1 MKMVNQIEKWQET
14 SQNHGQRMKPWMR
27 MKMALFWRWMD
38 VVQLKECGEA
48 EKGRE
53 QSGIGCR
60 AELNCAY

>member
-1 MKMVNQIEKWQET
+1 MAGDFTE
-14 SQNHGQRMKPWMR
+14 PWSEDEAMDEDENGFVL
-27 MKMALFWRWMD
+27 AVVD